1 MFEDFV
7 KSNPIQ
13 DEIVLDN
20 RRYNNNLAKLKKL
33 IDQEDN
39 FEDNTSTLH
48 KLPKKKIVT
57 IASIIAAA
65 CLTVS
70 ASAVVIDFVYKGN
83 YSSMTIAS
91 EQLER
96 KLITVPGLRWNTAY
110 LTEYGNVGIL
120 QAGGLP
126 DDWNGEGRIEIN
138 TRKDKPISLMH
149 ITALIYNEDTTDVE
163 RENAKNLFS
172 AVSKASLIETF
183 HCNALD
189 RDIEFHYKKIVAEN
203 NTSVSACGVLNE
215 DNCTFI
221 ISLLITDE
229 VTESELLDTLKEIC
243 ETATWTDYIE

>member
-1 MFEDFV
+1 M
-7 KSNPIQ
+7 
-13 DEIVLDN
+13 
-20 RRYNNNLAKLKKL
+20 
-33 IDQEDN
+33 
-39 FEDNTSTLH
+39 
-48 KLPKKKIVT
+48 KKKIIT

-70 ASAVVIDFVYKGN
+70 AAAMVVDFVYKGN
-83 YSSMTIAS
+83 YSSITTAS

-126 DDWNGEGRIEIN
+126 DDWNGEGSSEI
-138 TRKDKPISLMH
+138 TIYDKPEKPISLMH
-149 ITALIYNEDTTDVE
+149 ITALIYNEDTTDAE

-172 AVSKASLIETF
+172 AVSDESLIETF

-189 RDIEFHYKKIVAEN
+189 RDIEFHYRKAVAED

-221 ISLLITDE
+221 IALQITDE

-243 ETATWTDYIE
+243 ETAAWTDYIE